1 VSRVEQGSLIVNARR
16 FACPDVSFLEQSL
29 SLTSLGP
36 SSAAF
41 RVRAVPGA
49 RSDGS
54 EPASAVEV
62 VKPVP
67 HLLGQGKI
75 QRKFNLNLDFNLFD
89 GVFDTLLRITVFTSC
104 GYESVDL

>member
-29 SLTSLGP
+29 SLTALGP

-54 EPASAVEV
+54 QPVSAVEV

-75 QRKFNLNLDFNLFD
+75 PSKFNLNLFD
-89 GVFDTLLRITVFTSC
+89 GVFDRYTVVDQNIKFLRKLII
-104 GYESVDL
+104 LQ